1 MDDAKAQLDAGAEQ
15 IQPDFTSWES
25 ALQSGFDA
33 YYSGKQQLEDALAES
48 QAQIDAGYA
57 QLQENEKLYT
67 EKYAEFTSGKEQ
79 YEAGL
84 TAAKDARTQIDAARA
99 T

>member
-1 MDDAKAQLDAGAEQ
+1 MPLRE
-15 IQPDFTSWES
+15 
-25 ALQSGFDA
+25 
-33 YYSGKQQLEDALAES
+33 

-79 YEAGL
+79 YEAVLPPQRTPAHKL
-84 TAAKDARTQIDAARA
+84 TPHAPT
-99 T
+99 